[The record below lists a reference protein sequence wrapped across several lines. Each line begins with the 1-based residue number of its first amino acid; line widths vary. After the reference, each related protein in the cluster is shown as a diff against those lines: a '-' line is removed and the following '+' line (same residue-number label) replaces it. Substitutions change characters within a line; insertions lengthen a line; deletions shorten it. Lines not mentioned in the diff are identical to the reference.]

1 MKWARWRTLT
11 ESTCRTPVRA
21 SVRSN
26 VAIVGVAWGRSVK
39 PWAARAIRRAWSC
52 VSWSTRELNQTG
64 TTPPARSGQ
73 VEELLAHGV
82 HDGLHAGVEL
92 QLLQDVADVV
102 LDRVLGDEQ
111 LLGDLTVVEPL
122 GDEAQHLELAIG
134 EPQGR
139 ALLALGLRHLLELV
153 DELDG
158 HGGADQGLALVDH
171 ADRLGDLLDGG
182 VLEQVAGGTV
192 LDRLVEVGLLVGD
205 GEHDD
210 LGGRHGLLDRA
221 TGLDAGA
228 ARHPYVEQDHV
239 GRGGDRQ
246 LGGGDAV
253 GGLADHLDVDV
264 STQQHDEA
272 TTEELLVVD
281 DQDADGFGPS

>member
-52 VSWSTRELNQTG
+52 VSWSTRELNQTRPTAG
-64 TTPPARSGQ
+64 LDTARHVLAGSDVGPLDLILLTACARSSRSPARSGQ

-210 LGGRHGLLDRA
+210 LGGRR
-221 TGLDAGA
+221 GA
-228 ARHPYVEQDHV
+228 ASVRRA
-239 GRGGDRQ
+239 GSRR
-246 LGGGDAV
+246 ARW
-253 GGLADHLDVDV
+253 
-264 STQQHDEA
+264 
-272 TTEELLVVD
+272 
-281 DQDADGFGPS
+281 

>member
-52 VSWSTRELNQTG
+52 VSWSTRELNQTRPTAG
-64 TTPPARSGQ
+64 LDTARHVLAGSDVGPLDLILLTACARSSRSPARSGQ

-82 HDGLHAGVEL
+82 HDCLHAGVEL

-111 LLGDLTVVEPL
+111 L
-122 GDEAQHLELAIG
+122 
-134 EPQGR
+134 
-139 ALLALGLRHLLELV
+139 
-153 DELDG
+153 
-158 HGGADQGLALVDH
+158 
-171 ADRLGDLLDGG
+171 LGDLLDGG

-272 TTEELLVVD
+272 AAEELLVVD